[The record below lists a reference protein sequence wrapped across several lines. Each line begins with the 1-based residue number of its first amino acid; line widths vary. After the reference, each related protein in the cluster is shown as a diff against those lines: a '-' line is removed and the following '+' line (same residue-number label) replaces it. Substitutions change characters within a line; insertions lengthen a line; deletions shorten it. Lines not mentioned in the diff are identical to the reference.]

1 MARITSAQL
10 EAFLAFGNAS
20 IAVCEV
26 KELARRGQPDDAAE
40 DLLAELRAAHEQ
52 LRELFDQGLDDAVCV
67 LARDVMELASKST
80 AVLNQEQQRSGS

>member
-1 MARITSAQL
+1 MARITSTQL

-26 KELARRGQPDDAAE
+26 KELARRCQPGDAAE
-40 DLLAELRAAHEQ
+40 DLLAELRDAHDQ
-52 LRELFDQGLDDAVCV
+52 LRALFAEGLDDAVCV

>member
-1 MARITSAQL
+1 MARITNDQL
-10 EAFLAFGNAS
+10 EAFLAFGSAS
-20 IAVCEV
+20 IAVIEV
-26 KELARRGQPDDAAE
+26 KALARCRPPSDTAK
-40 DLLAELRAAHEQ
+40 DLLAELRDAHEH

>member
-1 MARITSAQL
+1 MTRITRAQL

-26 KELARRGQPDDAAE
+26 KELARRCQPGDAAE
-40 DLLAELRAAHEQ
+40 DLLAELRDAHEH

-67 LARDVMELASKST
+67 LAHDVMELASKSA
-80 AVLNQEQQRSGS
+80 AVPNQEQQRSGS

>member
-1 MARITSAQL
+1 MARITNAQL

-20 IAVCEV
+20 IAICEV
-26 KELARRGQPDDAAE
+26 NELVRRSQPDDAAE
-40 DLLAELRAAHEQ
+40 DLLAELRDAHEQ